1 MPVTRRD
8 AEGPPGTKPVTRKE
22 PAAGRLQAGLWL
34 VAAVALLAAGVLLT
48 RTLPLEPALASLRT
62 WVDSRG
68 AVGVL
73 AFGAAYVAL
82 VLLFVPGAVLT
93 LIAGALFGLVRGVA
107 IVAIASTVAD
117 AVSFLAARY
126 VARGAVQRLA
136 ARYPRARAV
145 DLAVA
150 RAGWRIIALLRLN
163 PAIPYSASNYLFGA
177 TGVAFLPYLVTSG
190 VFTLPGIVT
199 YVYLGYAGAEA
210 VAGRARSPAEWTL
223 IVAGLAATVTGII
236 YIARLARRA
245 LVELTREAPRTGRG
259 PT

>member
-1 MPVTRRD
+1 MPD
-8 AEGPPGTKPVTRKE
+8 EE
-22 PAAGRLQAGLWL
+22 PAAARRRALWL
-34 VAAVALLAAGVLLT
+34 VAAVALLSAGVVLT
-48 RTLPLEPALASLRT
+48 RTMQLEPALAALRT

-68 AVGVL
+68 AVGVV
-73 AFGAAYVAL
+73 AFGAAYVVLAL
-82 VLLFVPGAVLT
+82 LLVPGAVLT
-93 LIAGALFGLVRGVA
+93 LVAGALFGLARGVV
-107 IVAIASTVAD
+107 IVAIASSVAD
-117 AVSFLAARY
+117 AVAFLAARY
-126 VARGAVQRLA
+126 VGRRAVERLA

-190 VFTLPGIVT
+190 IFTLPGIVT

-210 VAGRARSPAEWTL
+210 VAGRARSPAEWAL
-223 IVAGLAATVTGII
+223 MVAGLAGTAAGVI

-245 LVELTREAPRTGRG
+245 LAELTREVPPPGRG
-259 PT
+259 PS

>member
-1 MPVTRRD
+1 MAATRRD
-8 AEGPPGTKPVTRKE
+8 GGRPPVTE
-22 PAAGRLQAGLWL
+22 PPPQEARAAGRRRTFWL
-34 VAAVALLAAGVLLT
+34 IAAVGLLSAGVVLA
-48 RTLPLEPALASLRT
+48 RTMPLEPALAALRT

-68 AVGVL
+68 AVGVV

-82 VLLFVPGAVLT
+82 ALLLVPGAVLT
-93 LIAGALFGLVRGVA
+93 LVAGALFGLARGVV
-107 IVAIASTVAD
+107 IVAVASSVAD
-117 AVSFLAARY
+117 AVAFLAARH
-126 VARGAVQRLA
+126 VGRDAVEHLA

-190 VFTLPGIVT
+190 IFTLPGIVT

-210 VAGRARSPAEWTL
+210 VAGRPRSSAEWAL
-223 IVAGLAATVTGII
+223 IVTGLAATVTGVI
-236 YIARLARRA
+236 YIARLARRSLA
-245 LVELTREAPRTGRG
+245 ELTREAPPAGRG
-259 PT
+259 PS